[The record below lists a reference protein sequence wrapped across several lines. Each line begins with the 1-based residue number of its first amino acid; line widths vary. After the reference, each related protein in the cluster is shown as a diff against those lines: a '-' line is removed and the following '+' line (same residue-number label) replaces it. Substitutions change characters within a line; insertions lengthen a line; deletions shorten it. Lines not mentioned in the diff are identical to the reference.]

1 MTNINPAKAGP
12 NEFQS
17 PKFRISSY
25 LPSTQANILRVQGF
39 KSRFGGI
46 EPSNPWPLEPFQ
58 LQKNAALD
66 ITNRQGC
73 QDFCV
78 ARVAG
83 FVSQNRHRKMSL
95 RGKEKIV
102 FFFMLSLSIAVIRV
116 TK

>member
-1 MTNINPAKAGP
+1 MTNINPAEAGP

-17 PKFRISSY
+17 PKFKISSY
-25 LPSTQANILRVQGF
+25 LPSTKANILRVQG
-39 KSRFGGI
+39 SGHAFGGI
-46 EPSNPWPLEPFQ
+46 EPSNPWPLEPCP
-58 LQKNAALD
+58 LQKNAAFD

-78 ARVAG
+78 ARVAR
-83 FVSQNRHRKMSL
+83 FVSQNRRRKMSL

-102 FFFMLSLSIAVIRV
+102 LFFMLSLSIAVIRV